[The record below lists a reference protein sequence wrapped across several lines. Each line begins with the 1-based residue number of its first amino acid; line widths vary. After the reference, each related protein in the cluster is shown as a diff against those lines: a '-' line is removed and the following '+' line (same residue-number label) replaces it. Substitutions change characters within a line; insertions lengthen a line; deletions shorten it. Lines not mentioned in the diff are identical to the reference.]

1 MFNVPRSAF
10 GVQRFPMFP
19 PPSLECRLLP
29 AYDAADLASVTRAF
43 GRAPAAELRQ
53 AWLPQPQAELQP
65 GRVRVGRSADAL
77 LVLAEL
83 TDHDIHNRST
93 KLNDETFLLGDAFE
107 MFLRPERQ
115 PAYVEFHVTPDNVK
129 LQLRF
134 PDESAI
140 FGPPEKRKHFSSYMI
155 GHEVFTSRVWVE
167 PAQKRWT
174 VLASIPAAAVYTQ
187 PVPLAG
193 EAWRFSFSRYD
204 YTRGAQQPVLS
215 STSPHAQCGF
225 HRQPEWG
232 TLRFM

>member
-1 MFNVPRSAF
+1 
-10 GVQRFPMFP
+10 MFP
-19 PPSLECRLLP
+19 PSSLECRLLP
-29 AYDAADLASVTRAF
+29 AHDPADLTSVVKAF
-43 GRAPAAELRQ
+43 SRAPAVDMHQ
-53 AWLPQPQAELQP
+53 AWLPQEQAELRP
-65 GRVRVGRSADAL
+65 SLVRVGRTADAL

-83 TDHDIHNRST
+83 HDEDIHNRAA
-93 KLNDETFLLGDAFE
+93 KLNEMTFLLGDAFE

-140 FGPPEKRKHFSSYMI
+140 FGPAEKRKPIESYMI
-155 GHEVFTSRVWVE
+155 RHEVFTSRVWVQ
-167 PAQKRWT
+167 PAQKRWL

-204 YTRGAQQPVLS
+204 YTRGAAQPVLS
-215 STSPHAQCGF
+215 STSPHVQCGF
-225 HRQPEWG
+225 HRQQEWG
-232 TLRFM
+232 TLRFV